1 MKTINKPANVC
12 SKVNGTGAKILNN
25 YAQSHK
31 NKFTDLIF
39 ARDGCYC

>member
-1 MKTINKPANVC
+1 MYAVKSMGPAQ
-12 SKVNGTGAKILNN
+12 KYL